1 MVTLAMEPG
10 MSPRRW
16 VVLLAGAATV
26 ALAGCDEGVGITEDL
41 VTPVDSTT
49 TFLLTDSPFP
59 YDLLARVD
67 IYVEEVAVS
76 VTADT
81 GTIQDSTG
89 AEFVTAVAPH
99 RRINVLD
106 LQHGA
111 VDTLRGTKLPPLDY
125 QSLKLVINADSSSI
139 TLKDGQVLTRASS
152 PGINW
157 QLLEDR
163 SLVTMWALVP
173 APLSVADTGG
183 TIVVDLD
190 VGRNFT
196 ANRDL
201 PWGDST
207 DDGFLSFNIVRA
219 VMLERSGT
227 IIGRAVDSLGVSIV
241 DATVTAFLT
250 DEPEWPEDTWSVVA
264 TSRTDASGN
273 FAVAYL
279 TPTDWYDAFSPHHMR
294 YAIGVDGTA
303 SSGVGSARYLD
314 IALSAGKVRDVGTI
328 VLPRF

>member
-1 MVTLAMEPG
+1 

-16 VVLLAGAATV
+16 LVLLAGAATI
-26 ALAGCDEGVGITEDL
+26 LWAGCDEAVGITENL

-81 GTIQDSTG
+81 GTIQDSTV

-111 VDTLRGTKLPPLDY
+111 VDTLGGTKLPPLDY
-125 QSLKLVINADSSSI
+125 RSLKLVINADSSSI
-139 TLKDGQVLTRASS
+139 TLKDGSVLTRSSS
-152 PGINW
+152 PGIDW
-157 QLLEDR
+157 QLLEDS

-173 APLSVADTGG
+173 EPLSVADTGG
-183 TIVVDLD
+183 TVVVDFD
-190 VGRNFT
+190 VGRNFVPI
-196 ANRDL
+196 RDL

-207 DDGFLSFNIVRA
+207 DAGFLSFNFVRA

-227 IIGRAVDSLGVSIV
+227 IVGRAVDSAGVSIV

-250 DEPEWPEDTWSVVA
+250 DEPQWPENTWYAVA
-264 TSRTDASGN
+264 TTRTDASGN
-273 FAVAYL
+273 FTIAYL
-279 TPTDWYDAFSPHHMR
+279 TPTDWYDEYSPHHMR
-294 YAIGVDGTA
+294 YIVGIDGTE
-303 SSGVGSARYLD
+303 SSGVGSARYFD
-314 IALSAGKVRDVGTI
+314 VALAAGEIRDVGTM
-328 VLPRF
+328 VLSRF

>member
-1 MVTLAMEPG
+1 VGL
-10 MSPRRW
+10 
-16 VVLLAGAATV
+16 
-26 ALAGCDEGVGITEDL
+26 GCDEGVGITEDL
-41 VTPVDSTT
+41 LTPGDSST

-111 VDTLRGTKLPPLDY
+111 VDTLGGAKLAPLDY

-139 TLKDGQVLTRASS
+139 TLRDGRVLTRTSS

-183 TIVVDLD
+183 TIVVDFD

-196 ANRDL
+196 PNRDL

-207 DDGFLSFNIVRA
+207 DAGFISSNIVRA

-227 IIGRAVDSLGVSIV
+227 IIGRVVDSAGVSVV

-250 DEPEWPEDTWSVVA
+250 HQPHGPENTWWPVA
-264 TSRTDASGN
+264 TARTDANGD
-273 FAVAYL
+273 FTVAYL
-279 TPTDWYDAFSPHHMR
+279 TPTTWYDEYSPSPRR
-294 YAIGVDGTA
+294 YAIGVDGTT
-303 SSGVGSARYLD
+303 SSGVGSARSLD
-314 IALSAGKVRDVGTI
+314 IALSAGEVLDVGTM
-328 VLPRF
+328 VAPRF